1 MRTRNTLARAHA
13 GAHYVGATILGPAPS
28 VRTYVALLD
37 RKGRHGATEAGPAER
52 AAHKEA
58 GARVPDCVAG
68 PGSRVAGAGGRRG
81 AHARGDAAAGARDA
95 DAARRGKGGRRGG
108 RRQEEGA
115 KQGGE
120 AVAYFKAEHEKERE
134 EMLFDE
140 SSSIVKQSAATRLAG
155 KPQTTTSEK
164 ELEGFLKKAQN
175 EQVGP
180 ARHDKL
186 GCLGCLECWGAGRVA
201 PRLAALA
208 AASAVMMPKASAAP
222 DLLEFTTYPQQVVY
236 VELHSLVLYV
246 ALALLLVAA
255 GIALGKACLPH
266 SSGGRDR
273 PPSATGGLPRD
284 SGNPDAPLRSARVR
298 DNSTQ
303 TVQIFPE
310 GVYFPSTERAITAA
324 APANPCRTLRACS
337 NVEHAPY
344 AATQRA
350 KSAEGE
356 RERERER
363 ERYVRAYRKLYFS
376 YIDWL
381 CQNHKLQTDSP
392 NTYIVLR
399 NNCSTMIVLPG
410 APTCTFEIVCV
421 PPVAFLICPGPCYV
435 CFEQFAF
442 YRAIQRHAIQCFTP
456 VFPSQCWYVR
466 TVSLGQSLGS

>member
-1 MRTRNTLARAHA
+1 MVPPKLALLSARRTRKLAQESLIAW
-13 GAHYVGATILGPAPS
+13 P
-28 VRTYVALLD
+28 VREAEWREL
-37 RKGRHGATEAGPAER
+37 EAGEAHTHEEMQPQEHATPTLPGAE
-52 AAHKEA
+52 KE
-58 GARVPDCVAG
+58 
-68 PGSRVAGAGGRRG
+68 GGVV
-81 AHARGDAAAGARDA
+81 DD
-95 DAARRGKGGRRGG
+95 DSK
-108 RRQEEGA
+108 EEGA

-310 GVYFPSTERAITAA
+310 GVYFSQHGACYHSSRSCQSLQNSTGVQQR
-324 APANPCRTLRACS
+324 RACA
-337 NVEHAPY
+337 VCCD
-344 AATQRA
+344 AAR
-350 KSAEGE
+350 EIGRG
-356 RERERER
+356 RERERDT
-363 ERYVRAYRKLYFS
+363 YVRIRRKLYFS
-376 YIDWL
+376 YI
-381 CQNHKLQTDSP
+381 
-392 NTYIVLR
+392 
-399 NNCSTMIVLPG
+399 
-410 APTCTFEIVCV
+410 
-421 PPVAFLICPGPCYV
+421 
-435 CFEQFAF
+435 
-442 YRAIQRHAIQCFTP
+442 
-456 VFPSQCWYVR
+456 
-466 TVSLGQSLGS
+466 